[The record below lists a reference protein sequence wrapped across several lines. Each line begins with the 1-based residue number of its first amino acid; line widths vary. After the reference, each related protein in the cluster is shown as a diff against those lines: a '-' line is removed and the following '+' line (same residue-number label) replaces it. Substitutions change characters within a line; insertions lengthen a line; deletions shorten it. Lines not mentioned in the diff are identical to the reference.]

1 MNVIWIQLRTFQA
14 CENLFMG
21 HIVHDGLMEKK
32 PKRCFSK
39 RNLYRTQKNLEDSY
53 GILIDFFSNLKES
66 LRIPNKNLIRK
77 LKNIIS

>member
-32 PKRCFSK
+32 NQKDAFPKGIYIELKRTSK
-39 RNLYRTQKNLEDSY
+39 
-53 GILIDFFSNLKES
+53 
-66 LRIPNKNLIRK
+66 IPTEFW
-77 LKNIIS
+77 